1 MQRPPLEGRSILI
14 VEDEPLIALD
24 IAQAFEPTGA
34 ELTTTTTLRHGLA
47 LAQHHDLS
55 AAILDHALPDGDC
68 SKLCELLMQRGI
80 PFIVYSG
87 FGPAADTCKDAPH
100 LSKPAE
106 PEVLVTLLQDLIL
119 GRLAKA
125 LTPA

>member
-1 MQRPPLEGRSILI
+1 MQRPTLEGRSILI

-34 ELTTTTTLRHGLA
+34 ELTTTTTLQHGLV
-47 LAQHHDLS
+47 LAQHHNLS

-68 SKLCELLMQRGI
+68 SKLCELLKQRDI

-87 FGPAADTCKDAPH
+87 FGPGADPFNDVPY
-100 LSKPAE
+100 LEKPAE
-106 PEVLVTLLQDLIL
+106 PEILVTLVQDLIL
-119 GRLAKA
+119 GRLAKH
-125 LTPA
+125 